1 MRVLNFLIA
10 ISFSSIAFAQ
20 AKVEDHI
27 SKGNDYYRQS
37 QFDLAEKQYRLALK
51 ADPDNQVAQHNLA
64 NALYRQKKYDEANEI
79 LSDISKNGKGKYV
92 KSSAY
97 YNAGVISTKEKD
109 LEGSI
114 EAYKNAL
121 RLTPDDKEARDNLQK
136 ALLELKQR
144 QQQRQK
150 EQQQNQQSQSNMSQ
164 REAERRLKELQEK
177 ERKIQERMQNQQG
190 GTPQPKDW

>member
-1 MRVLNFLIA
+1 MRRIIFITACCLSLTAV
-10 ISFSSIAFAQ
+10 AQ
-20 AKVEDHI
+20 KADDNI

-37 QFDLAEKQYRLALK
+37 QFDLAERQYRLALK
-51 ADPDNQVAQHNLA
+51 AEPNNPVAQHNLA

-79 LSDISKNGKGKYV
+79 LADISNKGKGNYV
-92 KSSAY
+92 RSSAY
-97 YNAGVISTKEKD
+97 YNAGVISTRQKD

-144 QQQRQK
+144 QQQKQK

-164 REAERRLKELQEK
+164 KEAERKLNELQEK
-177 ERKIQERMQNQQG
+177 EKKIQERMQNQQG

>member
-1 MRVLNFLIA
+1 MKAVFFLLLVLFTASAFSQKAEDA
-10 ISFSSIAFAQ
+10 IN
-20 AKVEDHI
+20 
-27 SKGNDYYRQS
+27 KGNEYYRQS
-37 QFDLAEKQYRLALK
+37 QFDLAERQYRLALK
-51 ADPDNQVAQHNLA
+51 TDPNNQVAQHNLA
-64 NALYRQKKYDEANEI
+64 IALYRQKKNDEAKDV
-79 LSDISKNGKGKYV
+79 LKDISTNGKGKYV
-92 KSSAY
+92 RSSAY
-97 YNAGVISTKEKD
+97 YNAGVIATKEKD

-150 EQQQNQQSQSNMSQ
+150 EQQQNQSQSNMSQ
-164 REAERRLKELQEK
+164 KEAERKLNDLQEK
-177 ERKIQERMQNQQG
+177 EKKIQERMQNQQG

>member
-1 MRVLNFLIA
+1 MKAVFFLLLLLFTASAFSQKAEDA
-10 ISFSSIAFAQ
+10 IN
-20 AKVEDHI
+20 
-27 SKGNDYYRQS
+27 KGNEYYRQS
-37 QFDLAEKQYRLALK
+37 QFDLAERQYRLALK
-51 ADPDNQVAQHNLA
+51 TDPNNQVAQHNLA
-64 NALYRQKKYDEANEI
+64 IALYRQKKNDEAKDV
-79 LSDISKNGKGKYV
+79 LKDISTNGKGKYV
-92 KSSAY
+92 RSSAY
-97 YNAGVISTKEKD
+97 YNAGVIATKEKD

-150 EQQQNQQSQSNMSQ
+150 EQQQNQSQSNMSQ
-164 REAERRLKELQEK
+164 KEAERKLNDLQEK
-177 ERKIQERMQNQQG
+177 EKKIQERMQNQQG

>member
-1 MRVLNFLIA
+1 MKAVFFLLLVLFTASAFSQKTEDA
-10 ISFSSIAFAQ
+10 IN
-20 AKVEDHI
+20 
-27 SKGNDYYRQS
+27 KGNEYYRQS
-37 QFDLAEKQYRLALK
+37 QFDLAERQYRLALK
-51 ADPDNQVAQHNLA
+51 TDPNNQVAQHNLA
-64 NALYRQKKYDEANEI
+64 IALYRQKKNDEAKDV
-79 LSDISKNGKGKYV
+79 LKDISTNGKGKYV
-92 KSSAY
+92 RSSAY
-97 YNAGVISTKEKD
+97 YNAGVIATKEKD

-150 EQQQNQQSQSNMSQ
+150 EQQQNQSQSNMSQ
-164 REAERRLKELQEK
+164 KEAERKLNDLQEK
-177 ERKIQERMQNQQG
+177 EKKIQERMQNQQG